1 MPQPFVQ
8 VTGIA
13 APLLEDHI
21 DTDLIFPAR
30 YLLLMERSGLG
41 DYLFQDRRRT
51 SSGEIIEDFILNRPP
66 YDTAQI
72 LLAGENFGCGSSREQ
87 AVWALADFG
96 IRCVIAPSFGEI
108 FHANCARSGVLAVQL
123 PAETVRHLAA
133 CSAGQNMT
141 IDLPE
146 QLVQVG
152 RIPVPFQ
159 IKPSIKESLLNGWDE
174 VDVLLAKHAPE
185 IEQFEQE
192 QRLIQPWL
200 YD

>member
-8 VTGIA
+8 VTGVA

-41 DYLFQDRRRT
+41 NYLFQDRRRT
-51 SSGEIIEDFILNRPP
+51 PSGEIIEDFVLNRPP
-66 YDTAQI
+66 YDTATI

-108 FHANCARSGVLAVQL
+108 FQANCARSGVLAMQL
-123 PAETVRHLAA
+123 PVETVRQLAA
-133 CSAGQNMT
+133 CSAVREMT
-141 IDLPE
+141 INLPE
-146 QLVQVG
+146 QTIRAG
-152 RIPVPFQ
+152 EDSVPFQ
-159 IKPSIKESLLNGWDE
+159 IKPSVKESLLNGWDE
-174 VDVLLAKHAPE
+174 VDVLLAKHADE
-185 IEQFEQE
+185 ISQFEHE
-192 QRLIQPWL
+192 QRQLQPWL